1 LHSIRGWRVRAVP
14 RLPSRRDLFAQKG
27 DTVFKAGFSKQ
38 SISPSIGAPLA
49 GFAARQGVCE
59 GIHDELFSRALVLEN
74 GGSSAAIVSLDVL
87 AVSAEFVEQVR
98 GRIERRTGIKKAA
111 IMIAATHTHAG
122 PVTIRTFFNP
132 DESLDS
138 DYMNSLADAIE
149 NSVVAAWDNRFD
161 ARIGVGS
168 GNVDGIG
175 VNRRTEDKKPI
186 DDEIGII
193 KVEDASGSV
202 KGVLINYSCHPTVLG
217 SDNLLATGDFP
228 YFAVDTIE
236 KELGGD
242 CFAMFVNGTQGN
254 ISMGHSSELSA
265 IGVITPGRTFEHAAE
280 LGEKLGKAAIDA
292 LYKIETTDSPKIE
305 IAAVE
310 ARLPLK
316 KLPEIPAAAEAL
328 VSAEKHLADVSSN
341 GASPEQVMKAKS
353 GLLYASI
360 TDYYAKETAK
370 FSDGLMPIELQALRI
385 DDAEFL
391 AVPAEVFVEIGLEIK
406 RRAEHQTFIVGIAN
420 GYIGYLPTATSY
432 PAGGYE
438 VVSSKVSPE
447 TETVLYTDAKKLE
460 QRLFG

>member
-1 LHSIRGWRVRAVP
+1 VL
-14 RLPSRRDLFAQKG
+14 
-27 DTVFKAGFSKQ
+27 KAGFSKK
-38 SISPSIGAPLA
+38 SISPPIGAPLA
-49 GFAARQGVCE
+49 GFAARQGVCV

-98 GRIERRTGIKKAA
+98 SRIEHKTGIKKGA

-132 DESLDS
+132 DGMLDVG
-138 DYMNSLADAIE
+138 YMNALADAIE
-149 NSVVAAWDNRFD
+149 NSVTAAWNDRFE
-161 ARIGVGS
+161 ARIGTGS
-168 GNVDGIG
+168 GHVDGIG

-193 KVEDASGSV
+193 KIEDKSGV
-202 KGVLINYSCHPTVLG
+202 VRGILINYSCHPTVLG

-228 YFAVDTIE
+228 FFTVDTIE

-242 CFAMFVNGTQGN
+242 GFAMFVNGTQGN

-280 LGEKLGKAAIDA
+280 LGEKLGKAALDVI
-292 LYKIETTDSPKIE
+292 KEIKTTDSPKVE
-305 IAAVE
+305 TAVL
-310 ARLPLK
+310 ASGFPLK
-316 KLPEIPAAAEAL
+316 TLPDIPTASASLAD
-328 VSAEKHLADVSSN
+328 AEKKLAEISSN
-341 GASPEQVMKAKS
+341 GASPEQVMGAKS

-360 TDYYAKETAK
+360 TDYYARETSK
-370 FSDGLMPIELQALRI
+370 FADGIMPVELQMLRI
-385 DDAEFL
+385 DDAVFL

-406 RRAEHQTFIVGIAN
+406 KRAAHKTFIVGIAN
-420 GYIGYLPTATSY
+420 GYIGYLPTALSY

-447 TETVLYTDAKKLE
+447 TETVLYNETKKLE

>member
-1 LHSIRGWRVRAVP
+1 ML
-14 RLPSRRDLFAQKG
+14 
-27 DTVFKAGFSKQ
+27 KAGFGKK
-38 SISPSIGAPLA
+38 SISPPIGAPLA

-98 GRIERRTGIKKAA
+98 GSIERKTGIKKDA

-132 DESLDS
+132 DGTLDG
-138 DYMNSLADAIE
+138 DYMNALADAIE
-149 NSVVAAWDNRFD
+149 NSVSAAWENRFE
-161 ARIGVGS
+161 ARIGTGS
-168 GNVDGIG
+168 GHVDGIG

-193 KVEDASGSV
+193 KVEDKTGAV
-202 KGVLINYSCHPTVLG
+202 RGVLINYSCHPTVLG

-228 YFAVDTIE
+228 FFAVDTIE

-242 CFAMFVNGTQGN
+242 GFAMFVNGTQGN

-265 IGVITPGRTFEHAAE
+265 IGIITPGRTFEHAEE
-280 LGEKLGKAAIDA
+280 LGEKLGNAALDVI
-292 LYKIETTDSPKIE
+292 KEIETTDSPKIGT
-305 IAAVE
+305 AVL
-310 ARLPLK
+310 ASGFPLK
-316 KLPEIPAAAEAL
+316 ELPDIQAASASLAEAEKKL
-328 VSAEKHLADVSSN
+328 AEISSD
-341 GASPEQVMKAKS
+341 GATPEQVMSAKS

-360 TDYYAKETAK
+360 TDYYARETSK
-370 FSDGLMPIELQALRI
+370 FADGVMPVELQMLRI
-385 DDAEFL
+385 DDAVFL

-406 RRAEHQTFIVGIAN
+406 KRAGHKTFIVGIAN
-420 GYIGYLPTATSY
+420 GYIGYLPTAVSY

-438 VVSSKVSPE
+438 VVSSKVSPA
-447 TETVLYTDAKKLE
+447 TETVLYDETKKLE
-460 QRLFG
+460 QKLFFAEAKM